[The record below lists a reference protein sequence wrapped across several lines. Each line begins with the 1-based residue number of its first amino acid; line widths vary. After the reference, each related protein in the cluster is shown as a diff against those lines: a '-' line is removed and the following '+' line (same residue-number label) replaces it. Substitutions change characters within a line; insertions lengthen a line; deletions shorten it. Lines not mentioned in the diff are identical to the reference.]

1 MRVFVDGDG
10 CPDLDDIIHI
20 CYLYNVDVVVYI
32 DYAHSILKE
41 HCKIVVC
48 DIGNDS
54 VDMRI
59 INDIHK
65 NDILITQDYGLASHA
80 LVKGVKVLH
89 VSGQII
95 NNDNIDMFLFSRFL
109 SAKERKKNNR
119 VKGPSPR
126 TQEVREKFLKIL
138 EFLLKEESLK

>member
-10 CPDLDDIIHI
+10 CPDLDDIIDI
-20 CYLYNVDVVVYI
+20 CSLYNVDVVVYV
-32 DYAHSILKE
+32 DYAHSISKQ
-41 HCKIVVC
+41 HCKVVVC

-59 INDIHK
+59 ISDIER

-80 LVKGVKVLH
+80 LVRGVKVIH

-95 NNDNIDMFLFSRFL
+95 DNDNIDMFLL
-109 SAKERKKNNR
+109 L
-119 VKGPSPR
+119 PR
-126 TQEVREKFLKIL
+126 
-138 EFLLKEESLK
+138 LLLLLFQMFFA